1 MNNIVS
7 QTLQALKQIQEL
19 DCQIFGLEKI
29 RQEKPSLLN
38 SKKEKAAKIKSK
50 IEHHKEE
57 IKKIKLEMSKKELD
71 LKTFEEKMQKMEQ
84 QLNTVKTNK
93 EYSTLQNEIN
103 GVKADRSLIE
113 DKMLELMGQIET
125 FQKKTG
131 EYESQIAE
139 VEKEISALN
148 DEINTEITKINHQLD
163 EIGQCRQKSCSE
175 MEKETINNYERIIR
189 NKADRVALAKVMK
202 YDKDSSR
209 VCQGCHMDV
218 TPQQVNEL
226 LKGKQLVYCRS
237 CMRILYI
244 EPEEQKS

>member
-1 MNNIVS
+1 MNNIVN
-7 QTLQALKQIQEL
+7 QTLQSLKQIQEL
-19 DCQIFGLEKI
+19 DCQIFELEKI

-38 SKKEKAAKIKSK
+38 SKKEQATK
-50 IEHHKEE
+50 IEAKMEHNKEE
-57 IKKIKLEMSKKELD
+57 IKKIKLEIAKKDLD
-71 LKTFEEKMQKMEQ
+71 LKTLEDKMQKMEQ

-125 FQKKTG
+125 FQKKTDG
-131 EYESQIAE
+131 YKKELADT
-139 VEKEISALN
+139 EKEISALAE
-148 DEINTEITKINHQLD
+148 EIDAEISRINQKLE
-163 EIGQCRQKSCSE
+163 EICQCRQKNCSE
-175 MEKETINNYERIIR
+175 MEKETINNYERIVR
-189 NKADRVALAKVMK
+189 NKADRVAMAKVLK
-202 YDKDSSR
+202 DDKDNTR

-226 LKGKQLVYCRS
+226 LKSKHLVYCRS

-244 EPEEQKS
+244 EPENQKS